1 MNTQYLSSESSLQGG
16 RYRIV
21 RMLGSGGFGITYLG
35 TQTGLERNIVIKEF
49 FMTDYCLRDEYS
61 NLITVP
67 TVSNVEFVERFKDKF
82 LKEARHIAQL
92 KHPNIVNII
101 DVFEENG
108 TAYYVMDFIEGGSLV
123 EKVQREGSLPENVA
137 KRYILQI
144 ADALNY
150 IHQRYMNHLDVKPG
164 NIMLSRNDNAILI
177 DFGLSKQYDSQTGH
191 QTSTTP
197 VGISHG
203 YAPMEQ
209 YKEGG
214 VSEFSPETDIY
225 SLGATLYYLLT
236 GARPPVSQEINE
248 DGLPL
253 DQLKAKN
260 ISWPTISA
268 IINAMKPRRK
278 ERTHDI
284 NTFIAE
290 LNAGTEGDITGPGNT
305 GAVNTGQGY
314 AAPRYTTDPGNTG
327 PGYTGPGYTTD
338 PRNTGPGYTGP
349 GYTTDPRYTGP
360 GNTGPGNTGPR
371 YTTDPR
377 NTGPGNTDPRYT
389 GPGYTT
395 DPRNTGSGNTGSGN
409 TGQETGQWYQQTP
422 SYGNQQNK
430 TVVDVF
436 PPTPDYNVN
445 TSGKRTS
452 KLVIAILC
460 GVAVSIF
467 GTGILLSMCQ
477 GASEAGKDWDDTLLC
492 EDSCEVDSLAIDSA
506 LYADSI
512 AAADSLAAIAEE
524 PKPEQQQKISTPT
537 EKKETTP
544 EKKEATPRKTKT
556 RQSSSSTKSS
566 TTTPSRTKTTSSRT
580 TPPSQPAAVE
590 TNEPPSRQVRN
601 DSYYNDGISTKP
613 KRKNRVTQ
621 DGIR

>member
-61 NLITVP
+61 NLLTVP

-108 TAYYVMDFIEGGSLV
+108 TAYYVMDFIEGGSLA
-123 EKVQREGSLPENVA
+123 EKVQSEGSLPENVA

-248 DGLPL
+248 DGLTL

-268 IINAMKPRRK
+268 IINAMKPRKK

-290 LNAGTEGDITGPGNT
+290 LNAGIEGDITSPGNT
-305 GAVNTGQGY
+305 GPRNTGQGY
-314 AAPRYTTDPGNTG
+314 AAPGD
-327 PGYTGPGYTTD
+327 TTD
-338 PRNTGPGYTGP
+338 PRNTGPGGSRSNSAASVKELRSVIEGLQQQGLLKEAY
-349 GYTTDPRYTGP
+349 
-360 GNTGPGNTGPR
+360 NQCLENI
-371 YTTDPR
+371 R
-377 NTGPGNTDPRYT
+377 NN
-389 GPGYTT
+389 
-395 DPRNTGSGNTGSGN
+395 
-409 TGQETGQWYQQTP
+409 
-422 SYGNQQNK
+422 
-430 TVVDVF
+430 VDVEF
-436 PPTPDYNVN
+436 SKEKSQELVELLKEQTKKGNVK
-445 TSGKRTS
+445 TIILFIVVFIVSLIIS
-452 KLVIAILC
+452 IIAN
-460 GVAVSIF
+460 S
-467 GTGILLSMCQ
+467 
-477 GASEAGKDWDDTLLC
+477 
-492 EDSCEVDSLAIDSA
+492 
-506 LYADSI
+506 
-512 AAADSLAAIAEE
+512 
-524 PKPEQQQKISTPT
+524 
-537 EKKETTP
+537 
-544 EKKEATPRKTKT
+544 
-556 RQSSSSTKSS
+556 
-566 TTTPSRTKTTSSRT
+566 
-580 TPPSQPAAVE
+580 
-590 TNEPPSRQVRN
+590 
-601 DSYYNDGISTKP
+601 
-613 KRKNRVTQ
+613 
-621 DGIR
+621 

>member
-61 NLITVP
+61 NLLTVP

-290 LNAGTEGDITGPGNT
+290 LNAGTEADITGPGNT

-327 PGYTGPGYTTD
+327 PG
-338 PRNTGPGYTGP
+338 
-349 GYTTDPRYTGP
+349 
-360 GNTGPGNTGPR
+360 NTGPR

-377 NTGPGNTDPRYT
+377 NTGSGNTD
-389 GPGYTT
+389 
-395 DPRNTGSGNTGSGN
+395 SGN

-492 EDSCEVDSLAIDSA
+492 EDSCEVDSLAIDSV

-544 EKKEATPRKTKT
+544 RKTKT

-566 TTTPSRTKTTSSRT
+566 TTTPSRTMTTSSRT

>member
-305 GAVNTGQGY
+305 GQGY

-327 PGYTGPGYTTD
+327 PG
-338 PRNTGPGYTGP
+338 NTGP

-360 GNTGPGNTGPR
+360 R
-371 YTTDPR
+371 
-377 NTGPGNTDPRYT
+377 
-389 GPGYTT
+389 YTT

-436 PPTPDYNVN
+436 PPTPNYNVN

-544 EKKEATPRKTKT
+544 RKTKT

>member
-21 RMLGSGGFGITYLG
+21 RMLGSGGFGITYVG

-61 NLITVP
+61 NLLTVP

-314 AAPRYTTDPGNTG
+314 AAPRYTTAPGNTG

-338 PRNTGPGYTGP
+338 PRNTGSGN
-349 GYTTDPRYTGP
+349 TGP

-377 NTGPGNTDPRYT
+377 
-389 GPGYTT
+389 
-395 DPRNTGSGNTGSGN
+395 NTGSGN

-544 EKKEATPRKTKT
+544 EKKETTPRKTKT

>member
-61 NLITVP
+61 NLLTVP

-290 LNAGTEGDITGPGNT
+290 LNAGTEADITGPGNT

-338 PRNTGPGYTGP
+338 PRNTGS
-349 GYTTDPRYTGP
+349 

-377 NTGPGNTDPRYT
+377 NTGSGNTD
-389 GPGYTT
+389 
-395 DPRNTGSGNTGSGN
+395 SGN

-492 EDSCEVDSLAIDSA
+492 EDSCEVDSLAIDSV

-544 EKKEATPRKTKT
+544 TEKKETTPRKTKT

-566 TTTPSRTKTTSSRT
+566 TTTPSRTMTTSSRT

>member
-338 PRNTGPGYTGP
+338 PRYTGPGYTGP
-349 GYTTDPRYTGP
+349 GYTTDPR
-360 GNTGPGNTGPR
+360 NTGPG

-377 NTGPGNTDPRYT
+377 NTGPGNTGPR
-389 GPGYTT
+389 YTT

-544 EKKEATPRKTKT
+544 EKKETTPRKTKT

>member
-61 NLITVP
+61 NLLTVP

-338 PRNTGPGYTGP
+338 PRYTGPGYTGP
-349 GYTTDPRYTGP
+349 GYTTDPR
-360 GNTGPGNTGPR
+360 NTGPG

-377 NTGPGNTDPRYT
+377 NTGPGNTGPR
-389 GPGYTT
+389 YTT

-524 PKPEQQQKISTPT
+524 PKPKQQQKISTPT

-544 EKKEATPRKTKT
+544 EKKETTPRKTKT

>member
-338 PRNTGPGYTGP
+338 PR
-349 GYTTDPRYTGP
+349 YTGP
-360 GNTGPGNTGPR
+360 GNTGPGNT
-371 YTTDPR
+371 DPR
-377 NTGPGNTDPRYT
+377 
-389 GPGYTT
+389 YTT

-544 EKKEATPRKTKT
+544 RKTKT

>member
-21 RMLGSGGFGITYLG
+21 SMLGSGGFGITYLG

-49 FMTDYCLRDEYS
+49 FMSGYCLRDEYS
-61 NLITVP
+61 NLITIP

-123 EKVQREGSLPENVA
+123 EKVQREGPLPENVA

-225 SLGATLYYLLT
+225 SLGGTLYYLLT
-236 GARPPVSQEINE
+236 GERPPVSQEINE
-248 DGLPL
+248 DGLRL

-260 ISWPTISA
+260 VSWPTISA
-268 IINAMKPRRK
+268 IINAMKPRKK

-290 LNAGTEGDITGPGNT
+290 LYAGTEGDITGPG
-305 GAVNTGQGY
+305 
-314 AAPRYTTDPGNTG
+314 
-327 PGYTGPGYTTD
+327 YTGPGYAAPGYTTDPRNTGSGYTGSGNTTD

-349 GYTTDPRYTGP
+349 GNTTDPRYTGSGNTGPGNTTDPRNTDPRNTGP
-360 GNTGPGNTGPR
+360 GNTGPGNTGP
-371 YTTDPR
+371 
-377 NTGPGNTDPRYT
+377 
-389 GPGYTT
+389 
-395 DPRNTGSGNTGSGN
+395 GN
-409 TGQETGQWYQQTP
+409 TGQETGQWYQQNP
-422 SYGNQQNK
+422 SYGNQQNN
-430 TVVDVF
+430 TVVDGF
-436 PPTPDYNVN
+436 PPTPNYNGN

-460 GVAVSIF
+460 GVAVSIC
-467 GTGILLSMCQ
+467 GTGMLLSMCQ
-477 GASEAGKDWDDTLLC
+477 GESEEDNDGDDTLVY

-512 AAADSLAAIAEE
+512 AAADSLAAITEE
-524 PKPEQQQKISTPT
+524 PEQQQKISTPT
-537 EKKETTP
+537 EEKETTP
-544 EKKEATPRKTKT
+544 EKKETTPRKKKT

-566 TTTPSRTKTTSSRT
+566 TTTPSRTKTTPSRT
-580 TPPSQPAAVE
+580 TPPSKPAATQ
-590 TNEPPSRQVRN
+590 TNESPSRQVRN
-601 DSYYNDGISTKP
+601 DSYYNDGISTKS

>member
-49 FMTDYCLRDEYS
+49 FMSGYCLRDEYS

-123 EKVQREGSLPENVA
+123 EKVQREGPLPENVA

-225 SLGATLYYLLT
+225 SLGGTLYYLLT
-236 GARPPVSQEINE
+236 GERPPVSQEINE
-248 DGLPL
+248 DGLRL

-260 ISWPTISA
+260 VSWPTISA
-268 IINAMKPRRK
+268 IINAMKPRKK

-290 LNAGTEGDITGPGNT
+290 LYAGTEGDITGPGY
-305 GAVNTGQGY
+305 TGQ
-314 AAPRYTTDPGNTG
+314 
-327 PGYTGPGYTTD
+327 GYTTD
-338 PRNTGPGYTGP
+338 PRNTGPGYTGSGNTTDPRNTGP
-349 GYTTDPRYTGP
+349 GYTGPGNTTDPRYTGSGNTGSGNTGSGNTGP
-360 GNTGPGNTGPR
+360 GNTGPGNTGP
-371 YTTDPR
+371 
-377 NTGPGNTDPRYT
+377 
-389 GPGYTT
+389 
-395 DPRNTGSGNTGSGN
+395 GN
-409 TGQETGQWYQQTP
+409 TGQETGQWYQQNP
-422 SYGNQQNK
+422 SYGNQQNN
-430 TVVDVF
+430 TVVDVH
-436 PPTPDYNVN
+436 PSTPDYDVN
-445 TSGKRTS
+445 TSGKRKR

-460 GVAVSIF
+460 GVAVSIC

-477 GASEAGKDWDDTLLC
+477 GASEPGNDLDDTLFY

-512 AAADSLAAIAEE
+512 AAADSLAAITEE
-524 PKPEQQQKISTPT
+524 PEQQQKISTPT
-537 EKKETTP
+537 EKKEATP
-544 EKKEATPRKTKT
+544 EKKETTPRKTKT

-601 DSYYNDGISTKP
+601 DSYYNDGRSTKA

>member
-248 DGLPL
+248 DGLRL

-260 ISWPTISA
+260 VSWPTISA
-268 IINAMKPRRK
+268 IINAMKPRKK

-327 PGYTGPGYTTD
+327 PG
-338 PRNTGPGYTGP
+338 
-349 GYTTDPRYTGP
+349 
-360 GNTGPGNTGPR
+360 NTGPR

-377 NTGPGNTDPRYT
+377 NTGP
-389 GPGYTT
+389 
-395 DPRNTGSGNTGSGN
+395 GNTGSGN

-436 PPTPDYNVN
+436 PPTPNYNGN

-544 EKKEATPRKTKT
+544 EKKETTPRKTKT
-556 RQSSSSTKSS
+556 RQSNSSTKSS
-566 TTTPSRTKTTSSRT
+566 TTTPSRTMTTSSRT

>member
-61 NLITVP
+61 NLLTVP

-290 LNAGTEGDITGPGNT
+290 LNAGTEADITGPGNT

-314 AAPRYTTDPGNTG
+314 AAPRYTTDPGN
-327 PGYTGPGYTTD
+327 
-338 PRNTGPGYTGP
+338 
-349 GYTTDPRYTGP
+349 
-360 GNTGPGNTGPR
+360 
-371 YTTDPR
+371 
-377 NTGPGNTDPRYT
+377 T

-544 EKKEATPRKTKT
+544 RKTKT

-566 TTTPSRTKTTSSRT
+566 TTTPSRTKTPSSRT

-590 TNEPPSRQVRN
+590 TNEPPSSQVRN

>member
-1 MNTQYLSSESSLQGG
+1 MNTQYLSSESLLQGG

-21 RMLGSGGFGITYLG
+21 KMLGSGGFGITYLG
-35 TQTGLERNIVIKEF
+35 TQTVLKRNIVIKEF
-49 FMTDYCLRDEYS
+49 FMTDYCQRDEYS

-67 TVSNVEFVERFKDKF
+67 TVSNVEFVKRFKDKF
-82 LKEARHIAQL
+82 LKEALHIAQL

-338 PRNTGPGYTGP
+338 PRYTGPGYTGP
-349 GYTTDPRYTGP
+349 GYTTDPR
-360 GNTGPGNTGPR
+360 NTGPG

-377 NTGPGNTDPRYT
+377 NTGPGNTGPR
-389 GPGYTT
+389 YTT

-436 PPTPDYNVN
+436 PPTPNYNGN

-544 EKKEATPRKTKT
+544 EKKETTPRKTKT

>member
-1 MNTQYLSSESSLQGG
+1 MNTQYLSSESLLQGG

-21 RMLGSGGFGITYLG
+21 KMLGSGGFGITYLG
-35 TQTGLERNIVIKEF
+35 TQTVLKRNIVIKEF
-49 FMTDYCLRDEYS
+49 FMTDYCQRDEYS

-338 PRNTGPGYTGP
+338 PRYTGPGYTGP
-349 GYTTDPRYTGP
+349 GYTTDPR
-360 GNTGPGNTGPR
+360 NTGPG

-377 NTGPGNTDPRYT
+377 NTGPGNTGPR
-389 GPGYTT
+389 YTT

-436 PPTPDYNVN
+436 PPTPNYNGN

-544 EKKEATPRKTKT
+544 EKKETTPRKTKT

>member
-338 PRNTGPGYTGP
+338 PRYTGPGYTGP
-349 GYTTDPRYTGP
+349 GYTTDPR
-360 GNTGPGNTGPR
+360 NTGPGNTGPR
-371 YTTDPR
+371 
-377 NTGPGNTDPRYT
+377 
-389 GPGYTT
+389 YTT

-524 PKPEQQQKISTPT
+524 PKPKQQQKISTPT

-544 EKKEATPRKTKT
+544 EKKETTPRKTKT

>member
-327 PGYTGPGYTTD
+327 PGYTGP
-338 PRNTGPGYTGP
+338 
-349 GYTTDPRYTGP
+349 
-360 GNTGPGNTGPR
+360 R

-377 NTGPGNTDPRYT
+377 NTGP
-389 GPGYTT
+389 
-395 DPRNTGSGNTGSGN
+395 GNTGSGN

-436 PPTPDYNVN
+436 PPTPNYNGN

-544 EKKEATPRKTKT
+544 EKKETTPRKTKT

>member
-61 NLITVP
+61 NLLTVP

-327 PGYTGPGYTTD
+327 PRNTGPGNTGPRYTTD

-360 GNTGPGNTGPR
+360 R

-377 NTGPGNTDPRYT
+377 NTGSG
-389 GPGYTT
+389 
-395 DPRNTGSGNTGSGN
+395 NTGSGNTGSGN

-430 TVVDVF
+430 TVIDGF
-436 PPTPDYNVN
+436 PPTPDYDVN
-445 TSGKRTS
+445 TSGKRKR

-460 GVAVSIF
+460 GVAVCIC

-477 GASEAGKDWDDTLLC
+477 GASEEDNHGDDTLVY

-512 AAADSLAAIAEE
+512 AAADSLAAITEE
-524 PKPEQQQKISTPT
+524 PEQQQKISTPT
-537 EKKETTP
+537 EEKETTP
-544 EKKEATPRKTKT
+544 EKKETTPRKKKT

-566 TTTPSRTKTTSSRT
+566 TTTPSRTKTTPSRT
-580 TPPSQPAAVE
+580 TPPSRPAASE
-590 TNEPPSRQVRN
+590 TNEPSRSSVRN
-601 DSYYNDGISTKP
+601 DSYYNDGISTKS

>member
-338 PRNTGPGYTGP
+338 PRNTGPG
-349 GYTTDPRYTGP
+349 
-360 GNTGPGNTGPR
+360 NTGP
-371 YTTDPR
+371 
-377 NTGPGNTDPRYT
+377 
-389 GPGYTT
+389 
-395 DPRNTGSGNTGSGN
+395 GN

-422 SYGNQQNK
+422 LYGNQQNE
-430 TVVDVF
+430 TVVNVH
-436 PPTPDYNVN
+436 PSTPDYNVN

-452 KLVIAILC
+452 KLVLATLC
-460 GVAVSIF
+460 GVAVSIC

-544 EKKEATPRKTKT
+544 RKTKT

>member
-108 TAYYVMDFIEGGSLV
+108 TAYYVMDFIEGGSLA
-123 EKVQREGSLPENVA
+123 EKVQSEGSLPENVA

-314 AAPRYTTDPGNTG
+314 AAPRYTTDPGNT
-327 PGYTGPGYTTD
+327 
-338 PRNTGPGYTGP
+338 RPGYTGP

-371 YTTDPR
+371 
-377 NTGPGNTDPRYT
+377 
-389 GPGYTT
+389 YTT

-436 PPTPDYNVN
+436 PPTPNYNGN

-544 EKKEATPRKTKT
+544 EKKETTPRKTKT

>member
-1 MNTQYLSSESSLQGG
+1 MNTQYLSSESLLQGG

-21 RMLGSGGFGITYLG
+21 KMLGSGGFGITYLG

-49 FMTDYCLRDEYS
+49 FMSGYCLRDEYS

-123 EKVQREGSLPENVA
+123 EKVQREGPLPENVA

-177 DFGLSKQYDSQTGH
+177 DFGLAKQYDSQTGH

-197 VGISHG
+197 VGISPG

-225 SLGATLYYLLT
+225 SLGGTLYYLLT
-236 GARPPVSQEINE
+236 GERPPVSQEINE
-248 DGLPL
+248 DGLRL

-260 ISWPTISA
+260 VSWPTISA
-268 IINAMKPRRK
+268 IINAMKPRKK

-290 LNAGTEGDITGPGNT
+290 LYAGTEGDITGPG
-305 GAVNTGQGY
+305 
-314 AAPRYTTDPGNTG
+314 
-327 PGYTGPGYTTD
+327 YTGPGYAAPGYTTDPRNTGSGYTGSGNTTD

-349 GYTTDPRYTGP
+349 GNTTDPRYTGSGNTGPGNTTDPRNTDPRNTGP
-360 GNTGPGNTGPR
+360 GNTGPGNTGPG
-371 YTTDPR
+371 
-377 NTGPGNTDPRYT
+377 NTGPGNT
-389 GPGYTT
+389 GP
-395 DPRNTGSGNTGSGN
+395 GN
-409 TGQETGQWYQQTP
+409 TGQETGQWYQQNP
-422 SYGNQQNK
+422 SYGNQQNN
-430 TVVDVF
+430 TVVDGF
-436 PPTPDYNVN
+436 PSTPDYDVN
-445 TSGKRTS
+445 TSGKRKR

-460 GVAVSIF
+460 GVAVSIC
-467 GTGILLSMCQ
+467 GTGMLLSMCQ
-477 GASEAGKDWDDTLLC
+477 GESEEDNDGDDTLVY

-524 PKPEQQQKISTPT
+524 PKPDEQQKISTPT
-537 EKKETTP
+537 EKKES
-544 EKKEATPRKTKT
+544 TPRKKKT
-556 RQSSSSTKSS
+556 RQSNSSTKSS
-566 TTTPSRTKTTSSRT
+566 KTTPSNTK
-580 TPPSQPAAVE
+580 
-590 TNEPPSRQVRN
+590 
-601 DSYYNDGISTKP
+601 DKISTP
-613 KRKNRVTQ
+613 KKNSILDEHKVEPKSIKK
-621 DGIR
+621 DGGPEVL

>member
-123 EKVQREGSLPENVA
+123 EKVQREGSLPENMA

-338 PRNTGPGYTGP
+338 PR
-349 GYTTDPRYTGP
+349 YTGP
-360 GNTGPGNTGPR
+360 GNTGPGNT
-371 YTTDPR
+371 DPR
-377 NTGPGNTDPRYT
+377 
-389 GPGYTT
+389 YTT

-436 PPTPDYNVN
+436 PPTPNYNGN

-544 EKKEATPRKTKT
+544 EKKETTPRKTKT

>member
-253 DQLKAKN
+253 DQLKEKN
-260 ISWPTISA
+260 ISWTTISA

-338 PRNTGPGYTGP
+338 PRYTGPGYTGP
-349 GYTTDPRYTGP
+349 GYTTDPR
-360 GNTGPGNTGPR
+360 NTGPG

-377 NTGPGNTDPRYT
+377 NTGPGNTGPR
-389 GPGYTT
+389 YTT

-436 PPTPDYNVN
+436 PPTPNYNGN

-544 EKKEATPRKTKT
+544 EKKETTPRKTKT

>member
-327 PGYTGPGYTTD
+327 PGYTGPGYTG
-338 PRNTGPGYTGP
+338 PR
-349 GYTTDPRYTGP
+349 YTTDPR
-360 GNTGPGNTGPR
+360 NTGPGNTGPR

-377 NTGPGNTDPRYT
+377 NTGP
-389 GPGYTT
+389 
-395 DPRNTGSGNTGSGN
+395 GNTGSGN

-512 AAADSLAAIAEE
+512 ATADSLAAIAEE

-537 EKKETTP
+537 

>member
-1 MNTQYLSSESSLQGG
+1 
-16 RYRIV
+16 
-21 RMLGSGGFGITYLG
+21 MLGSGGFGITYLG

-338 PRNTGPGYTGP
+338 PRYTGPGYTGP
-349 GYTTDPRYTGP
+349 GYTTDPR
-360 GNTGPGNTGPR
+360 NTGPGNTGPR
-371 YTTDPR
+371 
-377 NTGPGNTDPRYT
+377 
-389 GPGYTT
+389 YTT

-524 PKPEQQQKISTPT
+524 PKPKQQQKISTPT

-544 EKKEATPRKTKT
+544 EKKETTPRKTKT

>member
-61 NLITVP
+61 NLLTVP

-290 LNAGTEGDITGPGNT
+290 LNAGTEADITGPGNT

-327 PGYTGPGYTTD
+327 PG
-338 PRNTGPGYTGP
+338 
-349 GYTTDPRYTGP
+349 
-360 GNTGPGNTGPR
+360 NTGPGNTGPR
-371 YTTDPR
+371 
-377 NTGPGNTDPRYT
+377 
-389 GPGYTT
+389 YTT

-492 EDSCEVDSLAIDSA
+492 EDSCEVDSLAIDSV

-544 EKKEATPRKTKT
+544 TEKKETTPRKTKT

-566 TTTPSRTKTTSSRT
+566 TTTPSRTMTTSSRT

>member
-61 NLITVP
+61 NLLTVP

-290 LNAGTEGDITGPGNT
+290 LNAGTEADITGPGNT

-327 PGYTGPGYTTD
+327 PG
-338 PRNTGPGYTGP
+338 
-349 GYTTDPRYTGP
+349 
-360 GNTGPGNTGPR
+360 NTGPR

-377 NTGPGNTDPRYT
+377 NTGSGNTD
-389 GPGYTT
+389 
-395 DPRNTGSGNTGSGN
+395 SGN

-492 EDSCEVDSLAIDSA
+492 EDSCEVDSLAIDSV

-544 EKKEATPRKTKT
+544 TEKKETTPRKTKT

-566 TTTPSRTKTTSSRT
+566 TTTPSRTMTTSSRT

>member
-21 RMLGSGGFGITYLG
+21 SMLGSGGFGITYLG

-49 FMTDYCLRDEYS
+49 FMSGYCLRDEYS

-290 LNAGTEGDITGPGNT
+290 LYAGTEGDITGPG
-305 GAVNTGQGY
+305 
-314 AAPRYTTDPGNTG
+314 
-327 PGYTGPGYTTD
+327 YTGPGYAAPGYTTDPRNTGSGYTGSGNTTD

-349 GYTTDPRYTGP
+349 GNTTDPRYTGSGNTGPGNTTDPRNTDPRNTGP
-360 GNTGPGNTGPR
+360 GNTGPGNTGP
-371 YTTDPR
+371 
-377 NTGPGNTDPRYT
+377 
-389 GPGYTT
+389 
-395 DPRNTGSGNTGSGN
+395 GN
-409 TGQETGQWYQQTP
+409 TGQETGQWYQQNP
-422 SYGNQQNK
+422 SYGNQQNN
-430 TVVDVF
+430 TVVDGF
-436 PPTPDYNVN
+436 PSTPDYDVN
-445 TSGKRTS
+445 TSGKRKR

-460 GVAVSIF
+460 GVAVSIC
-467 GTGILLSMCQ
+467 GTGMLLSMCQ
-477 GASEAGKDWDDTLLC
+477 GESEEDNDGDDTLVY

-512 AAADSLAAIAEE
+512 AAADSLAAITEE
-524 PKPEQQQKISTPT
+524 PEQQQKISTPT
-537 EKKETTP
+537 EEKETTP
-544 EKKEATPRKTKT
+544 EKKETTPRKKKT

-566 TTTPSRTKTTSSRT
+566 TTTPSRTKTTPSRT
-580 TPPSQPAAVE
+580 TPPSKPAATQ
-590 TNEPPSRQVRN
+590 TNESPSRQVRN

>member
-327 PGYTGPGYTTD
+327 PGYTGPGYTG
-338 PRNTGPGYTGP
+338 PR
-349 GYTTDPRYTGP
+349 YTTDPR
-360 GNTGPGNTGPR
+360 NTGPGNTGPR

-377 NTGPGNTDPRYT
+377 NTGP
-389 GPGYTT
+389 
-395 DPRNTGSGNTGSGN
+395 GNTGSGN

-524 PKPEQQQKISTPT
+524 PEQQQKISTPT
-537 EKKETTP
+537 EEKETTP
-544 EKKEATPRKTKT
+544 EKKETTPRKTKT

>member
-21 RMLGSGGFGITYLG
+21 SMLGSGGFGITYLG

-49 FMTDYCLRDEYS
+49 FMSGYCLRDEYS

-338 PRNTGPGYTGP
+338 PR
-349 GYTTDPRYTGP
+349 YTGP
-360 GNTGPGNTGPR
+360 GNTRPGNTGPR
-371 YTTDPR
+371 
-377 NTGPGNTDPRYT
+377 
-389 GPGYTT
+389 YTT

-544 EKKEATPRKTKT
+544 EKKETTPRKTKT

>member
-1 MNTQYLSSESSLQGG
+1 
-16 RYRIV
+16 
-21 RMLGSGGFGITYLG
+21 MLGSGGFGITYLG

-338 PRNTGPGYTGP
+338 PR
-349 GYTTDPRYTGP
+349 YTGP

-377 NTGPGNTDPRYT
+377 NTGP
-389 GPGYTT
+389 
-395 DPRNTGSGNTGSGN
+395 GNTGSGN

>member
-49 FMTDYCLRDEYS
+49 FMSGYCLRDEYS

-327 PGYTGPGYTTD
+327 PGNTGPGYTTD
-338 PRNTGPGYTGP
+338 PRNTGS
-349 GYTTDPRYTGP
+349 

-377 NTGPGNTDPRYT
+377 NTGSGNT
-389 GPGYTT
+389 GP
-395 DPRNTGSGNTGSGN
+395 GNTGSGN

-477 GASEAGKDWDDTLLC
+477 GASEEGNDGDDTLVY
-492 EDSCEVDSLAIDSA
+492 EDSCEVDTLAIDSA

-544 EKKEATPRKTKT
+544 EKKETTPRKTKT

>member
-61 NLITVP
+61 NLLTVP

-290 LNAGTEGDITGPGNT
+290 LNAGTEADITGPGNT

-327 PGYTGPGYTTD
+327 PG
-338 PRNTGPGYTGP
+338 
-349 GYTTDPRYTGP
+349 
-360 GNTGPGNTGPR
+360 NTGPGNTGPR

-377 NTGPGNTDPRYT
+377 NTGSGNTD
-389 GPGYTT
+389 
-395 DPRNTGSGNTGSGN
+395 SGN

-544 EKKEATPRKTKT
+544 EKKETTPRKTKT

-566 TTTPSRTKTTSSRT
+566 TTTPSRTMTTSSRT

>member
-236 GARPPVSQEINE
+236 GERPPVSQEINE
-248 DGLPL
+248 DGLRL

-260 ISWPTISA
+260 VSWPTISA
-268 IINAMKPRRK
+268 IINAMKPRKK

-338 PRNTGPGYTGP
+338 PR
-349 GYTTDPRYTGP
+349 
-360 GNTGPGNTGPR
+360 
-371 YTTDPR
+371 
-377 NTGPGNTDPRYT
+377 YT

-436 PPTPDYNVN
+436 PPTPNYNGN

-537 EKKETTP
+537 EKKE
-544 EKKEATPRKTKT
+544 ATPRKTKT

-566 TTTPSRTKTTSSRT
+566 TTTPSRTMTTSSRT

>member
-327 PGYTGPGYTTD
+327 PGNTGPRYTTD

-349 GYTTDPRYTGP
+349 GYT
-360 GNTGPGNTGPR
+360 
-371 YTTDPR
+371 
-377 NTGPGNTDPRYT
+377 TDPRYT

-544 EKKEATPRKTKT
+544 EKKETTPRKTKT

>member
-290 LNAGTEGDITGPGNT
+290 LNTGTEGDITGPGNT

-327 PGYTGPGYTTD
+327 PG
-338 PRNTGPGYTGP
+338 N
-349 GYTTDPRYTGP
+349 
-360 GNTGPGNTGPR
+360 
-371 YTTDPR
+371 
-377 NTGPGNTDPRYT
+377 T

-544 EKKEATPRKTKT
+544 RKTKT

-566 TTTPSRTKTTSSRT
+566 TTTPSRTMTTSSRT

>member
-61 NLITVP
+61 NLLTVP

-150 IHQRYMNHLDVKPG
+150 IHQRFMNHLDVKPG

-338 PRNTGPGYTGP
+338 PR
-349 GYTTDPRYTGP
+349 YTGP

-371 YTTDPR
+371 
-377 NTGPGNTDPRYT
+377 
-389 GPGYTT
+389 YTT

-524 PKPEQQQKISTPT
+524 PMPEQQQKISTPPA
-537 EKKETTP
+537 KKET
-544 EKKEATPRKTKT
+544 KPRKTKT
-556 RQSSSSTKSS
+556 RQSSSSKKSS
-566 TTTPSRTKTTSSRT
+566 TTTPSRTTTTTPKTTTPSSPAVNNNR
-580 TPPSQPAAVE
+580 PSSSP
-590 TNEPPSRQVRN
+590 VRN
-601 DSYYNDGISTKP
+601 DSYYNDGISTTP
-613 KRKNRVTQ
+613 KKKNRVTQ

>member
-61 NLITVP
+61 NLLTVP

-123 EKVQREGSLPENVA
+123 EKVQREGPLPENVA

-338 PRNTGPGYTGP
+338 PRNTGS
-349 GYTTDPRYTGP
+349 

-377 NTGPGNTDPRYT
+377 
-389 GPGYTT
+389 
-395 DPRNTGSGNTGSGN
+395 NTGSGN

-436 PPTPDYNVN
+436 PPTPDYNGN

-544 EKKEATPRKTKT
+544 RKTKT

-566 TTTPSRTKTTSSRT
+566 TTTPSRTKTPSSRT

>member
-61 NLITVP
+61 NLLTVP

-278 ERTHDI
+278 ERTHNI

-338 PRNTGPGYTGP
+338 PR
-349 GYTTDPRYTGP
+349 YTGP
-360 GNTGPGNTGPR
+360 GNTGPR
-371 YTTDPR
+371 
-377 NTGPGNTDPRYT
+377 
-389 GPGYTT
+389 YTT